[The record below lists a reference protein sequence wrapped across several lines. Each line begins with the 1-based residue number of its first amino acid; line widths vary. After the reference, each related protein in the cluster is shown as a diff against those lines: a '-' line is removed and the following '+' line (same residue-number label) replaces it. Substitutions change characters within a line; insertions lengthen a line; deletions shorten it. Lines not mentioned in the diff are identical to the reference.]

1 MSAAPAEGGPRHG
14 VDEIGR
20 VETRGV
26 DYIPEDERTST
37 PREMGIVFFGAQMC
51 FGIIVLGS
59 LPVAFGLSWWA
70 SFSAITVGTAVGTA
84 LFGPMSLVGPR
95 TGTNSAVSSGAFF
108 GVVGRAV
115 GSIVVLFI
123 AIGFYALA
131 VWTGSQAVVAGGNR
145 LFGLPEGN
153 LELAIAYAVIGAIT
167 VVVALIGH
175 ATVVVAQKYL
185 APLLGVLLLTGIFI
199 KLPDFHAGYA
209 GGHYLLD
216 GFWPTWILSA
226 VTSAGLALSYGP
238 FANDYARY
246 IPVTAARRAAW
257 MSSIGLFLGCWFGLA
272 AAAYFTTMFAN
283 PTTDFVYGLVAGLP
297 TWFAIPLVIVGLLGG
312 CGQGAIALYGSGL
325 DTSSLI
331 VKLKRVHATLLISA
345 VSLALVYLGSLVWNA
360 INLVSAFITLLN
372 VVTAPWLVIIIMG
385 HLASRGRY
393 APADLQVFNVR
404 KTGGAYWFRGGWN
417 FYALIAWL
425 PPVIIGMLLANTPPV
440 LTGPWAN
447 IAGGV
452 DLSFIVSSA
461 LTFVV
466 YGSFLLLRRDK
477 VLGSLPAAD
486 DAAPIADHETAA
498 QTPTLRT
505 ELETS

>member
-1 MSAAPAEGGPRHG
+1 MSIAAAEGGPRHG

-26 DYIPEDERTST
+26 DYIPADERNST
-37 PREMGIVFFGAQMC
+37 PREMGVVFFGAQMC

-70 SFSAITVGTAVGTA
+70 SFWAITIGTAVGTA
-84 LFGPMSLVGPR
+84 LFGHVALVGPR

-108 GVVGRAV
+108 GVVGRIV

-131 VWTGSQAVVAGGNR
+131 VWTGGQAIVAGGHR
-145 LFGLPEGN
+145 LFNLPEGN
-153 LELAIAYAVIGAIT
+153 LELAIAYAIIGAIT
-167 VVVALIGH
+167 IVVALVGH

-185 APLLGVLLLTGIFI
+185 APLLAVLLLIGIVV
-199 KLPDFHAGYA
+199 KLPDFHADYA
-209 GGHYLLD
+209 GGEYLLG
-216 GFWPTWILSA
+216 GFWPTWLLSA

-246 IPVTAARRAAW
+246 IPVSAARRAAW
-257 MSSIGLFLGCWFGLA
+257 MSSAGLFIGCWFGLI
-272 AAAYFTTMFAN
+272 AAAYFTTMFAD
-283 PTTDFVYGLVAGLP
+283 PTSDFIYKLVAGLP

-331 VKLKRVHATLLISA
+331 VRLKRVNATLAISV

-360 INLVSAFITLLN
+360 IDLVAAFITLLD

-385 HLASRGRY
+385 HFASRGRY
-393 APADLQVFNVR
+393 VPEDLQVFNVR
-404 KTGGAYWFRGGWN
+404 KTGGAYWFHNGWN
-417 FYALIAWL
+417 IYAITAWI

-461 LTFVV
+461 LAFVM
-466 YGSFLLLRRDK
+466 YGSFLVFRRDQT
-477 VLGSLPAAD
+477 LGLSTATG
-486 DAAPIADHETAA
+486 DAAQLAHHTEA
-498 QTPTLRT
+498 TPAPALRT
-505 ELETS
+505 EVETS